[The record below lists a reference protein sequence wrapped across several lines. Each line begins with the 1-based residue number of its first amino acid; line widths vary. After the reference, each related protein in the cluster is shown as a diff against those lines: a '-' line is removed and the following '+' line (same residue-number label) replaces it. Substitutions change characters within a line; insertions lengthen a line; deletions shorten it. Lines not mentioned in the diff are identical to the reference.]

1 MTGSVNPSN
10 GSKPVRFDTITH
22 EPPGTVAEG
31 FEVRKMGTGKKAPG
45 KIGNITIKDADI
57 GACTGKKKREE
68 EKRNINMSSR
78 KAGKQPK
85 SDNPFQIILRIVCL
99 CGWVSRVAARAV
111 LSASRGKCHHRQ
123 KWHKIN
129 VCADDWSGAFAVTS

>member
-57 GACTGKKKREE
+57 GACKRKVQAKKTGRRKKKHQHVKQE
-68 EKRNINMSSR
+68 SR
-78 KAGKQPK
+78 KTTE
-85 SDNPFQIILRIVCL
+85 I
-99 CGWVSRVAARAV
+99 
-111 LSASRGKCHHRQ
+111 
-123 KWHKIN
+123 
-129 VCADDWSGAFAVTS
+129 